1 MITLN
6 STDFTT
12 YLNGAVCFFHMF
24 DRLFFIMIM
33 NRLHLVECLNERMRA
48 GAITGFIPLLTVEAT
63 PLGHEDNRNCK
74 RSAFICVHN
83 Q

>member
-12 YLNGAVCFFHMF
+12 YLNRAVCFFHTF
-24 DRLFFIMIM
+24 DQLFFIMIM
-33 NRLHLVECLNERMRA
+33 NRLHLVECLNERMRTE
-48 GAITGFIPLLTVEAT
+48 AITGFIPLPTVEAT
-63 PLGHEDNRNCK
+63 PLSHEDNRIVKCLLL
-74 RSAFICVHN
+74 FVYI

>member
-12 YLNGAVCFFHMF
+12 YLNRAVCVFSIC
-24 DRLFFIMIM
+24 LTGCFIMIM
-33 NRLHLVECLNERMRA
+33 NRLYCEGRMLKCVA
-48 GAITGFIPLLTVEAT
+48 EAITGFIPLPTVEAT

-74 RSAFICVHN
+74 RSAFICVHK